1 MSSCQTDLPKGVISS
16 EPNWTA
22 LFFIKRPEDVVI
34 TFVSKYLCKFVF
46 KIRSHLRWE
55 RSVSTAALN
64 SMVWSVGDV
73 VIDELAHLTR
83 KRKILTLFFS
93 PPA

>member
-1 MSSCQTDLPKGVISS
+1 MSSSQTDFPKGVISS

-22 LFFIKRPEDVVI
+22 LFFIKRPEECC
-34 TFVSKYLCKFVF
+34 FNMKFVF

-83 KRKILTLFFS
+83 KRKTLTLFSS